1 MSRLHARAL
10 TLASVCAGLLWSAPA
25 AAFDFSGEK
34 TIVAR
39 FQDQS
44 QVRLGH
50 VVFSPATLV
59 PAGGHAAARFQVKLN
74 TAVMTD
80 HFLSMREFKCLPG
93 GSEITCVVPYPYA
106 HPGTVGPGHLTWL
119 EHNLLFLFKR
129 PADFG
134 AKLWNGVIFKFTET
148 GNALVGR
155 PQAVDLNA
163 ISAPPERPNEPPYSE
178 VDRTDFPVGARWLVE
193 LRIE

>member
-1 MSRLHARAL
+1 MSRPRAGAWP
-10 TLASVCAGLLWSAPA
+10 LALAAVGLLSCGPA

-34 TIVAR
+34 TLIAR
-39 FQDQS
+39 FQDHS
-44 QVRLGH
+44 QVRLGQ
-50 VVFSPATLV
+50 VVFGS
-59 PAGGHAAARFQVKLN
+59 AAKASVGVRAQVGFQVRLN

-93 GSEITCVVPYPYA
+93 ASEITCVVPYPYA
-106 HPGTVGPGHLTWL
+106 HPGTVGPGHLAWL

-134 AKLWNGVIFKFTET
+134 AKLWNGIIFKFSET
-148 GNALVGR
+148 DTALVGR

-163 ISAPPERPNEPPYSE
+163 ISAPPERPDEPPYAE
-178 VDRTDFPVGARWLVE
+178 VDRTDFPEGARWLME

>member
-10 TLASVCAGLLWSAPA
+10 ALASVCAGLLWSAPA

-34 TIVAR
+34 TIFAR

-44 QVRLGH
+44 QVRLGQ
-50 VVFSPATLV
+50 VVFGPAAPT
-59 PAGGHAAARFQVKLN
+59 PAGAQAQVRFQVKLN

-80 HFLSMREFKCLPG
+80 HCLSMREFKCLQG

-106 HPGTVGPGHLTWL
+106 HPGTVGPGQLAWL

-148 GNALVGR
+148 DTALVGR

-163 ISAPPERPNEPPYSE
+163 ISAPPEWPNEPPYAE
-178 VDRTDFPVGARWLVE
+178 FDRTDFPVGARWLVE

>member
-1 MSRLHARAL
+1 MSRWHAKAL
-10 TLASVCAGLLWSAPA
+10 VLVSACAGVLWSAPA

-39 FQDQS
+39 LQDQS
-44 QVRLGH
+44 QVRLGQ
-50 VVFSPATLV
+50 VVFSPANPTQAGARELV
-59 PAGGHAAARFQVKLN
+59 RFQVKLN

-148 GNALVGR
+148 DTALVGR

-163 ISAPPERPNEPPYSE
+163 ISAPPERLNEPPFAE
-178 VDRTDFPVGARWLVE
+178 VDRTDFPAGARWLVE